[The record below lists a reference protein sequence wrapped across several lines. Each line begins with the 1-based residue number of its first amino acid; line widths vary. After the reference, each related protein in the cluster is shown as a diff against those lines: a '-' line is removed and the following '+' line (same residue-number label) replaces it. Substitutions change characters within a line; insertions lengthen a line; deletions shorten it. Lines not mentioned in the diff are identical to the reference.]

1 MMNLFDM
8 MQSAQN
14 GQAMQN
20 LARQYGL
27 SQQQTQNALDALLP
41 AFSMGLQR
49 QTQDPYAFGNLAQM
63 MTASPYGRLYD
74 ADGDGIP
81 DNAQMM
87 GNNVL
92 AQLFGSKEVSNA
104 VVAQAAATSGVGQA
118 VLKQMLPVIAA
129 MVMGGLFKSTGNS
142 GLGGILGQF
151 AEMMQGKMPGQQ
163 PAPQPQAQ
171 PSANPM
177 GDVLGQVLGGLF
189 GGQAAGAGAGQQ
201 PQGGP
206 FGGQMP
212 GGQMPGGQ
220 IPGGMGAGA
229 NPMGD
234 VLGQI
239 LGGLFGGAAG
249 QAAAQDE
256 PAQPRGRPQGRAPEP
271 EPEEDEADQP
281 APSSAP
287 GTPGSIGL
295 DALNQ
300 MFEHGRQVQE
310 GHQDAL
316 KSILDAMLGGGRR

>member
-1 MMNLFDM
+1 MTNLFEM

-27 SQQQTQNALDALLP
+27 SQQQTQSALDALLP

-63 MTASPYGRLYD
+63 MTASPFGKLYD

-81 DNAQMM
+81 DSAQTM

-92 AQLFGSKEVSNA
+92 AQIFGSKEVSNA

-118 VLKQMLPVIAA
+118 ILKQMLPVIAS
-129 MVMGGLFKSTGNS
+129 MVMGGLFKSTSNQ

-171 PSANPM
+171 APANPM
-177 GDVLGQVLGGLF
+177 GDVLGQILGGMF
-189 GGQAAGAGAGQQ
+189 GGQAAGTGAGQQ
-201 PQGGP
+201 QGGAGP

-212 GGQMPGGQ
+212 GGM
-220 IPGGMGAGA
+220 GA

-239 LGGLFGGAAG
+239 LGGMFGGAQGG
-249 QAAAQDE
+249 QASD
-256 PAQPRGRPQGRAPEP
+256 PDDQPRARPQSRAPEP
-271 EPEEDEADQP
+271 QPEEEADAP
-281 APSSAP
+281 APSPSSP
-287 GTPGSIGL
+287 GNAGSIGL

-300 MFEHGRQVQE
+300 MFEHGRQVQD

-316 KSILDAMLGGGRR
+316 KSILDAMLGGGQRR

>member
-1 MMNLFDM
+1 MMNLFEM

-49 QTQDPYAFGNLAQM
+49 QTQDPFAFGNLAQM
-63 MTASPYGRLYD
+63 MTASPFGRLYD
-74 ADGDGIP
+74 TDGDGIP

-129 MVMGGLFKSTGNS
+129 MVMGGLFKSAGNS

-212 GGQMPGGQ
+212 GG
-220 IPGGMGAGA
+220 MGAGA

-239 LGGLFGGAAG
+239 LGGMFGGAQGG
-249 QAAAQDE
+249 QAADQDAP
-256 PAQPRGRPQGRAPEP
+256 PAQPRGRQQSRAPQP
-271 EPEEDEADQP
+271 EPDEEEADQP
-281 APSSAP
+281 APPPSSGA